1 FRLAKNL
8 LEKQDYPD
16 ARLQTYDDSGWT
28 MGYAFNVDVK
38 EIRDKAVLD
47 ITAPILKSAA
57 LKGKVTGTATAG
69 LAIAHFGSNN
79 MISFRYQLK
88 NVAMKIAE
96 KSFTVG
102 TTDFPAGSFII
113 S

>member
-28 MGYAFNVDVK
+28 LGYAFNVEDK

-47 ITAPILKSAA
+47 ITAPLLKSAD
-57 LKGKVTGTATAG
+57 LKGKVNATATAG
-69 LAIAHFGSNN
+69 LAVAHFHSNN
-79 MISFRYQLK
+79 IISVRYKRK
-88 NVAMKIAE
+88 NVRMKSAE
-96 KSFTVG
+96 KSFTAG
-102 TTDFPAGSFII
+102 TTDFPAG
-113 S
+113 